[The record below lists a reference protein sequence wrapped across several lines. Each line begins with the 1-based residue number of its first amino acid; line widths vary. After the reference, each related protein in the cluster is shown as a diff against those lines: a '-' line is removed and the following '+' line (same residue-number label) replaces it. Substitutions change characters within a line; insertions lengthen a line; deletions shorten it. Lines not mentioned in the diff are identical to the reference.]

1 MKSSN
6 FFWMQ
11 LQVIFSQAT
20 EDPST
25 LTMDGKGY
33 LAQLTK
39 GVKIVR
45 DNETGI
51 VAIYNTFTKGHFPT
65 EITEDQYLVFTNH
78 GWVEGVKNIQ
88 AYNLNKVIASLKESI
103 RQERATTKNAKRIKS
118 LINKLK
124 KMQDEFKTITE

>member
-1 MKSSN
+1 MK
-6 FFWMQ
+6 
-11 LQVIFSQAT
+11 LQKVFTQAI
-20 EDPST
+20 EDPSV
-25 LTMDGKGY
+25 LSMDGRGY
-33 LAQLTK
+33 VALLTK

-51 VAIYNTFTKGHFPT
+51 VAIYNTFSKGHFPT

-78 GWVEGVKNIQ
+78 GWLEGVKNIQ

-118 LINKLK
+118 LYHKLK
-124 KMQDEFKTITE
+124 NAKDEYKTIRE

>member
-1 MKSSN
+1 MK
-6 FFWMQ
+6 
-11 LQVIFSQAT
+11 LQKVFTQAI
-20 EDPST
+20 EDPSV
-25 LTMDGKGY
+25 LSMDSRGY
-33 LAQLTK
+33 VALLTK

-51 VAIYNTFTKGHFPT
+51 VAIYNTFSKGHFPT

-78 GWVEGVKNIQ
+78 GWLEGVKNIQ

-118 LINKLK
+118 LYHKLK
-124 KMQDEFKTITE
+124 NAKDEYKTIRE